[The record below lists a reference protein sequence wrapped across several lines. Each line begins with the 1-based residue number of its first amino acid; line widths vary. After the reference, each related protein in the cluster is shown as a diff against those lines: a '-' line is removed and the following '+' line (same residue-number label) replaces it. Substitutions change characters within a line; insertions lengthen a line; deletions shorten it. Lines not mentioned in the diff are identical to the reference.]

1 MEREELGMMI
11 RQARKKNGFT
21 MEKLAEKADIG
32 VTFLGEI
39 ERGKKMPSLET
50 FIRLVEAM
58 NVSSDYILRN
68 ELTSGKEHIY
78 NDITKKLDKLSPRQR
93 KTVCD
98 IIDVYIK
105 NL

>member
-21 MEKLAEKADIG
+21 MENLAEKADIG

-78 NDITKKLDKLSPRQR
+78 NDITKKLDKLNPRQR